1 MAHSDHSAFDQFWL
15 FWVVF
20 YCNQFVA
27 EGTSGSFSLCSL
39 FSCMQVLRRDPIC
52 WRKTFH
58 AWYVQGRERERCSQ
72 QPARQVWTC
81 FAQHCWFRKGR
92 SFEAEGLVMTSK
104 MSLWFIQICG
114 SSDLLG
120 FEIAMQ
126 AHGQQSNPSTPEDWD
141 SSTAT
146 FEVEYNWWCTIGAG
160 LFWSCPDGAGC
171 FSFVRQRV
179 YASWQLLGAKKAL
192 ECSIHLN
199 TVGDLALKKASCT
212 AKALFHQAHWRE
224 RKSGQMPRELVRP
237 SIFDHKWGICTTQR
251 RNKVFYV
258 WHLRL
263 VMVCEN
269 LPYAKSENW
278 GRNQRAQRMLPNW
291 RAGCD
296 FWTPQS
302 TKRVVWRKWYKYLL

>member
-1 MAHSDHSAFDQFWL
+1 MPGTFK
-15 FWVVF
+15 
-20 YCNQFVA
+20 A
-27 EGTSGSFSLCSL
+27 ERERET
-39 FSCMQVLRRDPIC
+39 
-52 WRKTFH
+52 
-58 AWYVQGRERERCSQ
+58 ERERCSQ

-146 FEVEYNWWCTIGAG
+146 FEVEYDWWCTIGAG

-192 ECSIHLN
+192 ECSILWEIWR
-199 TVGDLALKKASCT
+199 LKKQV
-212 AKALFHQAHWRE
+212 AL
-224 RKSGQMPRELVRP
+224 PRP
-237 SIFDHKWGICTTQR
+237 CF
-251 RNKVFYV
+251 
-258 WHLRL
+258 
-263 VMVCEN
+263 
-269 LPYAKSENW
+269 
-278 GRNQRAQRMLPNW
+278 
-291 RAGCD
+291 
-296 FWTPQS
+296 
-302 TKRVVWRKWYKYLL
+302 TKRIDEKERAVRCLEN